1 MPLVI
6 PSVNMNNGDVVCFSS
21 SKIRNFSNKT
31 IFVNDANIGECVQA
45 SCSFPT
51 VFSPC
56 SYKDIKLVDGGIREN
71 TPWRELKMIGA
82 DDVISVVFENEVDNN
97 CCKNLVDVAF
107 RSFELLPQPP
117 QPALP
122 ASEFVRFSPNEG
134 KRDHNV
140 LFGGAATRIS
150 LRRKDLRESR
160 HYRHGLRPRTNDRRM
175 TDIEI
180 YDCRGKSIF
189 FREPVPNQRRIRP

>member
-107 RSFELLPQPP
+107 RSFELMGKELSKYELEG
-117 QPALP
+117 ADYLIKIK
-122 ASEFVRFSPNEG
+122 SKKVSLLDISKIDEFFELGYRTTKNFLEKNKE
-134 KRDHNV
+134 KIKNN
-140 LFGGAATRIS
+140 
-150 LRRKDLRESR
+150 RK
-160 HYRHGLRPRTNDRRM
+160 
-175 TDIEI
+175 
-180 YDCRGKSIF
+180 
-189 FREPVPNQRRIRP
+189 